1 MASFPDHNA
10 FDRYAWDNGRWEY
23 DNSWK
28 YQGNGYASYR
38 KDEFTLNAQ
47 GYIVE
52 FLMLLRDDTSGE
64 AIVVYS
70 QRGTY
75 TEIWRGIILS
85 TEEYSQM
92 MAAVTAFQATLKR
105 STV

>member
-1 MASFPDHNA
+1 
-10 FDRYAWDNGRWEY
+10 
-23 DNSWK
+23 
-28 YQGNGYASYR
+28 
-38 KDEFTLNAQ
+38 
-47 GYIVE
+47 
-52 FLMLLRDDTSGE
+52 MLLRDDTSGE